1 MHLVWMV
8 LAIWFP
14 FFVEFHPR
22 LVGLTG
28 SDDEIKKAAREYRV
42 YYMKSEEEGSDYL
55 VDHSII
61 MYILDLLQLIAFVI
75 DALVHMLNWIS
86 SFCRYLMDPQMDYD
100 VKGLSD
106 GIIQEIK
113 QYKSIVTT

>member
-8 LAIWFP
+8 IALWFL

-28 SDDEIKKAAREYRV
+28 SGDEIKKAAREYRV

-61 MYILDLLQLIAFVI
+61 MYILDLLQLSMV
-75 DALVHMLNWIS
+75 
-86 SFCRYLMDPQMDYD
+86 
-100 VKGLSD
+100 
-106 GIIQEIK
+106 
-113 QYKSIVTT
+113 

>member
-1 MHLVWMV
+1 MNVS
-8 LAIWFP
+8 WFMIRL
-14 FFVEFHPR
+14 FVEFHPR

-61 MYILDLLQLIAFVI
+61 MYILDLLQLIAFVF
-75 DALVHMLNWIS
+75 DGLVHVFN
-86 SFCRYLMDPQMDYD
+86 
-100 VKGLSD
+100 
-106 GIIQEIK
+106 
-113 QYKSIVTT
+113 